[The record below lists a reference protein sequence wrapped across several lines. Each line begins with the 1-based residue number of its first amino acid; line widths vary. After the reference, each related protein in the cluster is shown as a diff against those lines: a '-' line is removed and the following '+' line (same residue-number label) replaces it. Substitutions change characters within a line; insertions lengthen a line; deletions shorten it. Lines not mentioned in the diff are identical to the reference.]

1 MLMTKDEI
9 NDLIINNQKL
19 AYEIVHRYRE
29 KVKAFIEY
37 EDLKSI
43 ALLGL
48 VKAANTFDSSKGNTF
63 STYAFRVIENQIL
76 MQIRKDTKLNKICSL
91 ENLVQDGEK
100 IRYEDLIEDDYNLEE
115 SFIENESL
123 QLLRKFRKELPPN
136 LEAIIQL
143 TLLGMTQEEIA
154 KVARISQPQVSRLYH
169 QALRIFRRKFEK
181 YK

>member
-100 IRYEDLIEDDYNLEE
+100 MRYEDLIEDDYNLHHV
-115 SFIENESL
+115 F
-123 QLLRKFRKELPPN
+123 
-136 LEAIIQL
+136 
-143 TLLGMTQEEIA
+143 
-154 KVARISQPQVSRLYH
+154 
-169 QALRIFRRKFEK
+169 
-181 YK
+181 YKLFL